1 MNINDWEFNL
11 KISTRNPN
19 EWHVYN
25 LKYTGYKS
33 PITIVVSDKISFTIY
48 DIKINSKFQGVYLNS
63 LNDISLIVKNNYT
76 NEVFEIKNACDFEPQ
91 HDLLYSCYV
100 DLKLPYTKYI
110 ELETYIE
117 SVYGKLSNSYNALR
131 NIITTK
137 VNEKSYD
144 IVKKY
149 ENTYEFEII
158 LK

>member
-1 MNINDWEFNL
+1 MKINDWEFDL
-11 KISTRNPN
+11 KISAPNPT
-19 EWHVYN
+19 EWHVSN

-33 PITIVVSDKISFTIY
+33 PITINVSDDISFTIY

-76 NEVFEIKNACDFEPQ
+76 DDIFEIKNACDFEPQ

-110 ELETYIE
+110 ELETHIE
-117 SVYGKLSNSYNALR
+117 SIYGKISNSYNALR
-131 NIITTK
+131 KIITTK
-137 VNEKSYD
+137 INEKSYD
-144 IVKKY
+144 IVKKH

>member
-1 MNINDWEFNL
+1 MKIDDWEFDL
-11 KISTRNPN
+11 KISTSNPT
-19 EWHVYN
+19 EWHVSN

-33 PITIVVSDKISFTIY
+33 PITINVSDKISFTIY

-63 LNDISLIVKNNYT
+63 LHDISLSVKNNYT
-76 NEVFEIKNACDFEPQ
+76 NDIFEIKNACDFEPQ

-110 ELETYIE
+110 ELETHIE
-117 SVYGKLSNSYNALR
+117 SIYGKISNSYNALR

-137 VNEKSYD
+137 INEKSYD
-144 IVKKY
+144 IVKKH